1 MIAPVM
7 TGLCSA
13 DNDGI
18 IINFGPL
25 IAVFHGHYL
34 KYIGKL
40 LLPL

>member
-7 TGLCSA
+7 IGLCSA

-25 IAVFHGHYL
+25 IATFHGHYL